1 MKILHTADLHLGQ
14 VIYQNYDRSDEHQHF
29 FNQLTKWCI
38 EHKPDALLVSGDVFD
53 IQQPSATVKKTFTEY
68 FVELHRQC
76 PSMAIVITAGNHDSA
91 SRIQA
96 DSAVWKLANATVIGT
111 APSTEPAEGWEEKY
125 IIRLQA
131 GYIIAMPYMT
141 TERTAVLQHLQDKV
155 NEENKDNKP
164 VIMMG
169 HTAVTGLDITGHNI
183 EIGTL
188 KTQDAQ
194 SFGSGFDYLALGH
207 IHKPQTIGH
216 QEDALAPTVT
226 YPAPVLRYSGSALH
240 VSCDEAY
247 PHSVSLVEIDH
258 HGGDVHIE
266 QLCIDE
272 LRHFYVLQ
280 KDGEAFTSADDAINE
295 IKRFCEEKKSGYIRL
310 CVDISTNLPSNFNQM
325 VYEILATTGD
335 EVRYNPKIIWSGKTE
350 SLTDE
355 TEKPTFEV
363 AELQQMT
370 NPMDFIEK
378 IIGQYP
384 DMDLEEVRLAFEEVE
399 QEIKRQENTL
409 S

>member
-1 MKILHTADLHLGQ
+1 MKIIHTADIHLGQ
-14 VIYQNYDRSDEHQHF
+14 VIYQNYDRSDEYQHF
-29 FNQLTKWCI
+29 FKQLTEWCI
-38 EHKPDALLVSGDVFD
+38 EHKPDALLVSGDIFD
-53 IQQPSATVKKTFTEY
+53 IQQPSAAVKKTFTEY

-76 PSMAIVITAGNHDSA
+76 PSMSIVITAGNHDSA

-96 DSAVWKLANATVIGT
+96 DSAVWKLANATVVGT

-125 IIRLQA
+125 IVRLAA
-131 GYIIAMPYMT
+131 GYILALPYMT
-141 TERTAVLQHLQDKV
+141 AERTAMLQHLLNKV
-155 NEENKDNKP
+155 EEENKDNKP
-164 VIMMG
+164 VVMMG
-169 HTAVTGLDITGHNI
+169 HTAVTGLDIAGHNI

-188 KTQDAQ
+188 KTQDSL
-194 SFGSGFDYLALGH
+194 SFGTGFDYLALGH
-207 IHKPQTIGH
+207 IHKPQTIDH
-216 QEDALAPTVT
+216 QEDALTAVVT
-226 YPAPVLRYSGSALH
+226 YQAPVIRYSGSALH
-240 VSCDEAY
+240 VSCDETY

-258 HGGDVHIE
+258 HGGDVRIE
-266 QLCIDE
+266 QLRINE

-280 KDGEAFTSADDAINE
+280 KDEEAFTSAEDAINE
-295 IKRFCEEKKSGYIRL
+295 IKRFCEEEKSGYIRL
-310 CVDISTNLPSNFNQM
+310 CFDISTNLPSNFNQM
-325 VYEILATTGD
+325 VYDILATTGD

-370 NPMDFIEK
+370 NPMEFIEK

-384 DMDLEEVRLAFEEVE
+384 DMNLEEVREAFVEVE
-399 QEIKRQENTL
+399 QEIKRQENIL